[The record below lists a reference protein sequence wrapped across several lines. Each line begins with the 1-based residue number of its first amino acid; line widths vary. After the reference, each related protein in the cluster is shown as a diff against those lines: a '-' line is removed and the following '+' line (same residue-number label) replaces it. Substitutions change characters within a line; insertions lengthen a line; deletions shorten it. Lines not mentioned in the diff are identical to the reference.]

1 MKRVY
6 IDVDTQSDFC
16 APGGALFVTGAPAAV
31 PACARLVRAATRGG
45 NLLVGSVDS
54 HAHDAW
60 EFATNAN
67 VGPEGA
73 KPNFPPHCVKG
84 TSGWLKLPETLPERF
99 YFIPVIPDE
108 QAAARIP
115 TGSQG
120 VYFEKEVYSLF
131 ANPNA
136 APVLD
141 AIVPPGSVEF
151 VVFGV
156 ATDYCVRAAALG
168 LTEWIAARPDRK
180 GSRVTV
186 ASDAIAP
193 VTPAGGEAAEREM
206 RAAGVAFKTT
216 GEILGEA
223 SAA

>member
-1 MKRVY
+1 MQRAF
-6 IDVDTQSDFC
+6 IDVDTQWDFC
-16 APGGALFVTGAPAAV
+16 APGGALFVRGAPAAMR
-31 PACARLVRAATRGG
+31 ACARLVSAAVESGAP
-45 NLLVGSVDS
+45 LLGSVDS

-60 EFATNAN
+60 EFASNAN
-67 VGPEGA
+67 VGPAGEDPG
-73 KPNFPPHCVKG
+73 FPPHCVKG
-84 TSGWLKLPETLPERF
+84 TAGWLKLPETLPARF
-99 YFIPVIPDE
+99 YFVPVVPDPD
-108 QAAARIP
+108 AAARVP
-115 TGSQG
+115 AGTQA

-168 LTEWIAARPDRK
+168 LTEWIAARPDRN

-193 VTPAGGEAAEREM
+193 VTAAGGEAAEREM
-206 RAAGVAFKTT
+206 RAAGVAFKTS